1 MHPVIPP
8 DVLNSAVQL
17 VLYFFTMGAALLTLL
32 TAART

>member
-8 DVLNSAVQL
+8 DMLNSAVQL
-17 VLYFFTMGAALLTLL
+17 VLYFFTIGAALLTFL